1 MTASFAAGTPLW
13 EPSEEVKQ
21 KANVTQYM
29 QWLAREKG
37 LTFQLYEELWEW
49 SVSHLEDF
57 WASLWD
63 YFHIQA
69 SKSYSTVLVERTMPG
84 DQWFLGAEL
93 NYAEHVFRNATPSR
107 PDVLFQSER
116 HPLTEFSWEELRHQV
131 DQVAHALRSMG
142 VQRGD
147 RVVSYMG
154 NIPETLIAFLA
165 TASLGAIWSSC
176 SPDFGTSSVID
187 RFKQIEPKVLFA
199 VDGYQYGG
207 KPFDRL
213 PIVAELQQLLPGL
226 QKTVLVPSLKKD
238 AGTEGL
244 RNTVFW
250 QDVLQGNDELL
261 FEHVS
266 FDQPLWILYSSGT
279 TGLPKAV
286 VHSQGGI
293 LLEHLK
299 SLALGL
305 DLKPDDRFF
314 WYTTTGWMMWNLLV
328 GGLLVGTTILLYDG
342 SPGYPD
348 MEVLW
353 KCVQQSGMTFF
364 GTSAA
369 YIAAC
374 MKAGIEPGKT
384 YDLSKLRL

>member
-21 KANVTQYM
+21 KANVTQYI

-37 LTFQLYEELWEW
+37 LTFQIYEELWEW

-69 SKSYSTVLVERTMPG
+69 VQSYSTVLVERTMPG
-84 DQWFLGAEL
+84 AQWFLGAEL
-93 NYAEHVFRNATPSR
+93 NDAEHVFRNATPSR
-107 PDVLFQSER
+107 PAVLFQSER
-116 HPLTEFSWEELRHQV
+116 HPLTELSWEELRHQV
-131 DQVAHALRSMG
+131 GQVAHALRSMG

-165 TASLGAIWSSC
+165 TASLGAVWSSC

-226 QKTVLVPSLKKD
+226 QKTVLVSSLKKD

-244 RNTVFW
+244 WNTVVW
-250 QDVLQGNDELL
+250 QDVLQGKYAGCGRVRN
-261 FEHVS
+261 
-266 FDQPLWILYSSGT
+266 
-279 TGLPKAV
+279 V
-286 VHSQGGI
+286 VV
-293 LLEHLK
+293 
-299 SLALGL
+299 A
-305 DLKPDDRFF
+305 
-314 WYTTTGWMMWNLLV
+314 
-328 GGLLVGTTILLYDG
+328 
-342 SPGYPD
+342 
-348 MEVLW
+348 
-353 KCVQQSGMTFF
+353 
-364 GTSAA
+364 
-369 YIAAC
+369 
-374 MKAGIEPGKT
+374 
-384 YDLSKLRL
+384 

>member
-21 KANVTQYM
+21 KANVTQYI

-37 LTFQLYEELWEW
+37 LTFQIYEELWEW

-107 PDVLFQSER
+107 PAVLFQSER
-116 HPLTEFSWEELRHQV
+116 HPLTELSWEELRHQV
-131 DQVAHALRSMG
+131 GQVAHALRSMG

-165 TASLGAIWSSC
+165 TASLGAVWPSC

-187 RFKQIEPKVLFA
+187 RFKQIGPKVLFA

-244 RNTVFW
+244 CNTVFW
-250 QDVLQGNDELL
+250 QDVLQGK
-261 FEHVS
+261 
-266 FDQPLWILYSSGT
+266 Y
-279 TGLPKAV
+279 A
-286 VHSQGGI
+286 
-293 LLEHLK
+293 
-299 SLALGL
+299 
-305 DLKPDDRFF
+305 
-314 WYTTTGWMMWNLLV
+314 
-328 GGLLVGTTILLYDG
+328 
-342 SPGYPD
+342 
-348 MEVLW
+348 
-353 KCVQQSGMTFF
+353 
-364 GTSAA
+364 
-369 YIAAC
+369 
-374 MKAGIEPGKT
+374 
-384 YDLSKLRL
+384 

>member
-21 KANVTQYM
+21 KANVTQYI

-37 LTFQLYEELWEW
+37 LTFQIYEDLWEW
-49 SVSHLEDF
+49 SLSHLEDF

-69 SKSYSTVLVERTMPG
+69 VQSYSTVLVERTMPG
-84 DQWFLGAEL
+84 AQWFLGAEL

-107 PDVLFQSER
+107 PAVLFHSER
-116 HPLTEFSWEELRHQV
+116 HPLTELSWEELRHQV
-131 DQVAHALRSMG
+131 GQVAHALRSMG

-147 RVVSYMG
+147 RVVSYIG

-165 TASLGAIWSSC
+165 TASLGAVWSSC

-226 QKTVLVPSLKKD
+226 QKTVLVSSLKKD
-238 AGTEGL
+238 AGKEGL
-244 RNTVFW
+244 WNTVVW
-250 QDVLQGNDELL
+250 QDVLQGKYAGCGRLRN
-261 FEHVS
+261 
-266 FDQPLWILYSSGT
+266 
-279 TGLPKAV
+279 V
-286 VHSQGGI
+286 VV
-293 LLEHLK
+293 
-299 SLALGL
+299 A
-305 DLKPDDRFF
+305 
-314 WYTTTGWMMWNLLV
+314 
-328 GGLLVGTTILLYDG
+328 
-342 SPGYPD
+342 
-348 MEVLW
+348 
-353 KCVQQSGMTFF
+353 
-364 GTSAA
+364 
-369 YIAAC
+369 
-374 MKAGIEPGKT
+374 
-384 YDLSKLRL
+384 

>member
-1 MTASFAAGTPLW
+1 MTASFATGTPLW

-37 LTFQLYEELWEW
+37 LTFQIYEELWEW
-49 SVSHLEDF
+49 SLSHLEDF

-69 SKSYSTVLVERTMPG
+69 VQSYSTVLVERTMPG
-84 DQWFLGAEL
+84 AQWFLGAEL

-107 PDVLFQSER
+107 PAVLFQSER
-116 HPLTEFSWEELRHQV
+116 HPLTELSWKELRHQV
-131 DQVAHALRSMG
+131 GQVAHALRSMG

-165 TASLGAIWSSC
+165 TASLGAVWSSC
-176 SPDFGTSSVID
+176 SPHFGTSSVID

-250 QDVLQGNDELL
+250 QDVLQGK
-261 FEHVS
+261 
-266 FDQPLWILYSSGT
+266 Y
-279 TGLPKAV
+279 A
-286 VHSQGGI
+286 
-293 LLEHLK
+293 
-299 SLALGL
+299 
-305 DLKPDDRFF
+305 
-314 WYTTTGWMMWNLLV
+314 
-328 GGLLVGTTILLYDG
+328 
-342 SPGYPD
+342 
-348 MEVLW
+348 
-353 KCVQQSGMTFF
+353 
-364 GTSAA
+364 
-369 YIAAC
+369 
-374 MKAGIEPGKT
+374 
-384 YDLSKLRL
+384 